1 MLKST
6 YFRGVEKLTL
16 TTKEL
21 PKICILAGPT
31 AVGKTD
37 ISLALARNL
46 CGEIIS
52 ADSAQVYR
60 HMNIGTAKLKEE
72 EMQGI
77 RHYMI
82 DEVNPD
88 EDFSVANFRDKAEL
102 YIRDINERGKLPI
115 ITGGTGLYINSLLD
129 NLDFTKSISDEEFR
143 KEMQEVADRKGSEY
157 VHAMLEAVDPASF
170 ARLHPNDLRRAIRA
184 LEVYKST
191 GKPISYFQEES
202 KKQPPRYQYAYIT
215 LTMDREKLYG
225 RIEQRVDKM
234 MAEGLVEEVEGLLGM
249 GYGRELTSMQALGY
263 KEIVNYLQGDISRE
277 EAIRIL
283 KRDTRHYAKRQLTWF
298 RRDSRIY
305 WLDTDSFYKKE
316 TLVENIIRYIAGKIV
331 MI

>member
-1 MLKST
+1 LKT
-6 YFRGVEKLTL
+6 N
-16 TTKEL
+16 EL

-60 HMNIGTAKLKEE
+60 HMNIGTAKLTKD

-77 RHYMI
+77 RHYML
-82 DEVNPD
+82 DVVDPD
-88 EDFSVANFRDKAEL
+88 EDFSVAQFRDRTEE
-102 YIRDINERGKLPI
+102 YIKDINARGRLPI
-115 ITGGTGLYINSLLD
+115 ITGGTGLYINSLID
-129 NLDFTKSISDEEFR
+129 NLDFTRSISDEEFR
-143 KEMQEVADRKGSEY
+143 QEMQQLAESKGSEH
-157 VHAMLEAVDPASF
+157 VHSMLEKVDPLSF
-170 ARLHPNDLRRAIRA
+170 KRLHPNDLRRTIRA
-184 LEVYKST
+184 LEVYKAT

-202 KKQPPRYQYAYIT
+202 KKQPPRYEYAYIT
-215 LTMDREKLYG
+215 LTMDRAKLYD

-234 MAEGLVEEVEGLLGM
+234 MAEGLAEEVEGLLRM

-263 KEIVNYLQGDISRE
+263 KEIAAYLQGEMSRE
-277 EAIRIL
+277 EAVRIL

-298 RRDSRIY
+298 RRDSRIF
-305 WLDTDSFYKKE
+305 WVNTDNFYSRE
-316 TLVENIIRYIAGKIV
+316 ILLENIIRYIAGKVV

>member
-1 MLKST
+1 M
-6 YFRGVEKLTL
+6 TL
-16 TTKEL
+16 ATKEL

-52 ADSAQVYR
+52 ADSAQVYKY
-60 HMNIGTAKLKEE
+60 MDIGTAKLKED

-82 DEVNPD
+82 DVVTPD
-88 EDFSVANFRDKAEL
+88 KDFSVAQFRDRAEG
-102 YIRDINERGKLPI
+102 YIRDINERGRLPI

-129 NLDFTKSISDEEFR
+129 NLDFTKSISDEPFR
-143 KEMQEVADRKGSEY
+143 KEMQEIADSKGSAY
-157 VHAMLEAVDPASF
+157 VHAMLETVDPASYNK
-170 ARLHPNDLRRAIRA
+170 LHPNDLRRSIRA
-184 LEVYKST
+184 LEVHKNT
-191 GKPISYFQEES
+191 GKPISYFQDES
-202 KKQPPRYQYAYIT
+202 RKQPPKYNFVYIM

-234 MAEGLVEEVEGLLGM
+234 MAEGLVEEVEGLLGS
-249 GYGRELTSMQALGY
+249 GYNRELTSMQALGY
-263 KEIVNYLQGDISRE
+263 KEIADYLQGTISKE
-277 EAIRIL
+277 EAVRVL

-298 RRDSRIY
+298 RRDQRVNWI
-305 WLDTDSFYKKE
+305 DIDCFYKNNI
-316 TLVENIIRYIAGKIV
+316 LLENIIRYIAGKITL
-331 MI
+331 I

>member
-1 MLKST
+1 VNELAQIS
-6 YFRGVEKLTL
+6 
-16 TTKEL
+16 KEL

-60 HMNIGTAKLKEE
+60 HMDIGTAKLKEE

-77 RHYMI
+77 KHYMI

-88 EDFSVANFRDKAEL
+88 EDFSVAQFRDRADA
-102 YIRDINERGKLPI
+102 YIRDINARGKLPI
-115 ITGGTGLYINSLLD
+115 VTGGTGLYINSLLD

-143 KEMQEVADRKGSEY
+143 QEMQKLAEEKGSEY
-157 VHAMLEAVDPASF
+157 VHGMLEKVDPISF
-170 ARLHPNDLRRAIRA
+170 RKLHPNDLRRSIRA

-191 GKPISYFQEES
+191 GKPISYFQEQS
-202 KKQPPRYQYAYIT
+202 KNQPPKYDYAYIT

-234 MAEGLVEEVEGLLGM
+234 MAEGLVDEVEKLLSM
-249 GYGRELTSMQALGY
+249 GYHRGLTSMQALGY
-263 KEIVNYLQGDISRE
+263 KEIASYLQGEISKE

-298 RRDSRIY
+298 RRDTRIF
-305 WLDTDSFYKKE
+305 WVNSDNFYKRE
-316 TLVENIIRYIAGKIV
+316 ILLENIIRYVAGKIV
-331 MI
+331 MV

>member
-1 MLKST
+1 MTSENN
-6 YFRGVEKLTL
+6 G
-16 TTKEL
+16 L

-46 CGEIIS
+46 YGEIVS
-52 ADSAQVYR
+52 ADSAQVYKY
-60 HMNIGTAKLKEE
+60 MDIGTAKLKEA

-77 RHYMI
+77 SHYMI
-82 DEVNPD
+82 DEVEPD
-88 EDFSVANFRDKAEL
+88 EDFSVAEFRDRAEI

-129 NLDFTKSISDEEFR
+129 NLDFTESISDEEFR
-143 KEMQEVADRKGSEY
+143 SEMQELAEIRSPAY
-157 VHAMLEAVDPASF
+157 VHAMLEKVDPASYNK
-170 ARLHPNDLRRAIRA
+170 LHPNDLRRVIRA
-184 LEVYKST
+184 LEVHKFT

-202 KKQPPRYQYAYIT
+202 RKQPPRYEFAYIT

-234 MAEGLVEEVEGLLGM
+234 IKEGLVEEVEALLNM

-263 KEIVNYLQGDISRE
+263 KEIADYLQGALSKE
-277 EAIRIL
+277 EAVRIL

-298 RRDSRIY
+298 RRDRRIY
-305 WLDTDSFYKKE
+305 WVNVDNFHEDVVIL
-316 TLVENIIRYIAGKIV
+316 ENIIRYIAGKIAL
-331 MI
+331 I

>member
-1 MLKST
+1 M
-6 YFRGVEKLTL
+6 TL
-16 TTKEL
+16 NNKEL
-21 PKICILAGPT
+21 LKICILAGPT

-37 ISLALARNL
+37 VSLGLAKKL

-72 EMQGI
+72 EMQGVP
-77 RHYMI
+77 HYMI
-82 DEVNPD
+82 DVVDPD
-88 EDFSVANFRDKAEL
+88 EDFSVANFRDRAEQL
-102 YIRDINERGKLPI
+102 IRDINERGKLPI

-129 NLDFTKSISDEEFR
+129 NLDFTKSISDEDFR
-143 KEMQEVADRKGSEY
+143 LEMQQTAEEKGSAY
-157 VHAMLEAVDPASF
+157 VHSMLEKIDPASF
-170 ARLHPNDLRRAIRA
+170 VRLHPNDLRRSIRA
-184 LEVYKST
+184 LEVYKAT
-191 GKPISYFQEES
+191 GKPISFFQDES
-202 KKQPPRYQYAYIT
+202 KKQPPRYDYAYIT

-234 MAEGLVEEVEGLLGM
+234 MDEGLVDEVEGLLKM
-249 GYGRELTSMQALGY
+249 GYGRGLTSMQALGY
-263 KEIVNYLQGDISRE
+263 KEIAEYLQGGISKE

-298 RRDSRIY
+298 RRDSRIF
-305 WLDTDSFYKKE
+305 WVDTDNFHNRE
-316 TLVENIIRYIAGKIV
+316 VLMENIIRYIAGKIV